1 MVRVK
6 TTRAARA
13 AAWWLFAAC
22 LPLLLISSAVSIE
35 LNSTRIYEYGF
46 DKYGISEV
54 TKLDMTQLSEI
65 AERLIDYFNSR
76 VDTPQMTV
84 VDRDGRQFELFHDY
98 ELIHLEDVKGLFRAG
113 YRIQAASLAYIILYV
128 LLLLLGE
135 KGRREDLARGTR
147 LGCIATLGVIATA
160 GMAALFSFE
169 RLFIQ
174 FHLISFSNPYWMLN
188 PGTDYLI
195 MLFPEGFWQ
204 DAALIGG
211 GIIAGEALLLGG
223 IAWAAPSIES
233 RRARRKRPM
242 TDRS

>member
-1 MVRVK
+1 MVRAK

-13 AAWWLFAAC
+13 AAWWLFVAC
-22 LPLLLISSAVSIE
+22 LPLLLISSAVRIG

-46 DKYGISEV
+46 DKYGISDV
-54 TKLDMTQLSEI
+54 TQLDRTQLSEI
-65 AERLIDYFNSR
+65 AERLIDYFNSK

-84 VDRDGRQFELFHDY
+84 VDRDGREFELFHDY

-128 LLLLLGE
+128 LLLLLWE
-135 KGRREDLARGTR
+135 KGRRQGLAKGTR
-147 LGCIATLGVIATA
+147 LGCMVTLGVIAAA
-160 GMAALFSFE
+160 GIGALFSFE

-195 MLFPEGFWQ
+195 MLFPGGFWQ
-204 DAALIGG
+204 DVALIGG

-223 IAWAAPSIES
+223 VAWAAPSIY
-233 RRARRKRPM
+233 RRHARRRHPM
-242 TDRS
+242 MEGS